1 MIFDH
6 AQKTLVCVSLLFTAG
21 LALAQ
26 DAQNPTPGWRP
37 MGATAPAVAPAATG
51 QDPEPIARA
60 DASAPESQAPPAAQ
74 PETQAAMRAE
84 PNPADQPPPYGLPAV
99 LTVRP
104 GTFLT
109 VRVNEPLS
117 SNRNH
122 PGDSFSGALAQPL
135 VVDGVVVAQR
145 GQMVYGT
152 VAEAAKSHAKTPS
165 RLGLALSE
173 ITLVDGSQIPVRSQ
187 LAAFQG
193 GKTPASEQAGTVI
206 GTAALGAAVGA
217 AADWGRGAAIGGGAG
232 ALVGGL
238 AVLLTR
244 NQPTVIYPEAA
255 LTFRIDAPIEISTAR
270 APQAFQFVNP
280 NDYDR
285 PQQLQAGA
293 ARRPAPRPRVYAPYP
308 YAYPGWSYP
317 YPYNYGPSIG
327 VFIGRGRRWR

>member
-1 MIFDH
+1 M
-6 AQKTLVCVSLLFTAG
+6 VE
-21 LALAQ
+21 
-26 DAQNPTPGWRP
+26 PGP
-37 MGATAPAVAPAATG
+37 PSQPA
-51 QDPEPIARA
+51 
-60 DASAPESQAPPAAQ
+60 
-74 PETQAAMRAE
+74 
-84 PNPADQPPPYGLPAV
+84 PYGLPAV

-109 VRVNEPLS
+109 IRVNEPLS

-122 PGDSFSGALAQPL
+122 PGDSFSGALAQSL

-152 VAEAAKSHAKTPS
+152 VAEAAKSHADTPS

-206 GTAALGAAVGA
+206 GATALGAAVGA
-217 AADWGRGAAIGGGAG
+217 AADWGRGAAIGGGVG
-232 ALVGGL
+232 AVAGGL

-255 LTFRIDAPIEISTAR
+255 LTFRIEAPIEISTAR
-270 APQAFQFVNP
+270 APQAFQYVNP
-280 NDYDR
+280 NDYNS
-285 PQQLQAGA
+285 PQQLKAGA
-293 ARRPAPRPRVYAPYP
+293 ARRPAPRPPAYAPYP
-308 YAYPGWSYP
+308 YAYPGWGYP
-317 YPYNYGPSIG
+317 YPYYYGPSFG
-327 VFIGRGRRWR
+327 VYIGRGRRWR